1 MFNAVVAAGM
11 LSPSNANSATGTS
24 DAGLFS
30 EDSGDVIIKT
40 KVDVHAGPTGYYT
53 FDGLDG
59 PSPDINVKV
68 GQTLVFEQHDVTN
81 WYHPLGFAF
90 YPDGAHGETWG
101 GDERAEVEELD
112 QIQYYK
118 NGERACTA
126 ADDFGLDCYEPE
138 FFFPRGDFWEQNAYR
153 VELTITPELADAAI
167 GGVLYYFCHIHSKMS
182 GKIVI
187 HDESGSRVAGTGTE
201 QDLYPTPTLE
211 PADQAC
217 GTFGITPFAPTQA
230 NACDQNF
237 LCGTLDT
244 TYEVCLQA
252 IDCQMNQEMKV
263 AGFDTHADPLVTFC
277 QQMIPHHT
285 NAVNMAKA
293 FLTTSSSGYVSATES
308 EEMLTTIINTQNA
321 QIHRMRNFLAA
332 HEDYS
337 LEYTAES
344 VGNHCPDDAAVADAA
359 TTGAPAVGDDDS
371 MSAKGDQKAP
381 SAHEHDRDG
390 LLIAITILVA
400 LSLTGILLSFLSKK
414 SANDETIINSTTGT
428 AVTGV

>member
-1 MFNAVVAAGM
+1 
-11 LSPSNANSATGTS
+11 
-24 DAGLFS
+24 
-30 EDSGDVIIKT
+30 
-40 KVDVHAGPTGYYT
+40 
-53 FDGLDG
+53 
-59 PSPDINVKV
+59 
-68 GQTLVFEQHDVTN
+68 
-81 WYHPLGFAF
+81 
-90 YPDGAHGETWG
+90 
-101 GDERAEVEELD
+101 
-112 QIQYYK
+112 
-118 NGERACTA
+118 
-126 ADDFGLDCYEPE
+126 
-138 FFFPRGDFWEQNAYR
+138 
-153 VELTITPELADAAI
+153 
-167 GGVLYYFCHIHSKMS
+167 MS

>member
-1 MFNAVVAAGM
+1 MILRIPPLLSFAAAVITAQVTAAAD
-11 LSPSNANSATGTS
+11 NRVVVT
-24 DAGLFS
+24 
-30 EDSGDVIIKT
+30 T
-40 KVDVHAGPTGYYT
+40 KLDLHAGPTGYYT

-59 PSPDINVKV
+59 PSPDITVKV

-101 GDERAEVEELD
+101 GDERAEVEALD

-126 ADDFGLDCYEPE
+126 GDDFGLDCYEPE
-138 FFFPRGDFWEQNAYR
+138 FFWPLETWSETNYT

-187 HDESGSRVAGTGTE
+187 HDESGSKVAGTGTE
-201 QDLYPTPTLE
+201 QELYPTPTLE

-263 AGFDTHADPLVTFC
+263 AGFDKHADPLVTFC

-293 FLTTSSSGYVSATES
+293 FLTTSSAGYVSATES

-332 HEDYS
+332 HEDYA

-344 VGNHCPDDAAVADAA
+344 VGNHCPDGATAAAPTDAPV
-359 TTGAPAVGDDDS
+359 VGGDDS
-371 MSAKGDQKAP
+371 MSAKGDGSAP
-381 SAHEHDRDG
+381 STHEHDRDG
-390 LLIAITILVA
+390 LLVAITVLVA
-400 LSLTGILLSFLSKK
+400 LSLTGILLSLLSKK
-414 SANDETIINSTTGT
+414 SANDGTLVNSASGT